1 MHAVY
6 YCACVCSTAS
16 THVLVIIATV
26 RELCT
31 QFRQFNCCTNALQ
44 TAFSAL
50 ACEQDAEQARS
61 MSAEA
66 VKMLSRAY
74 IADKTNCMVLNH
86 LANHYF
92 WTWTTAQTTVSVS
105 DCCFAMSSL
114 RRWLADSEL
123 LLTLMCL
130 YTVP

>member
-1 MHAVY
+1 M
-6 YCACVCSTAS
+6 
-16 THVLVIIATV
+16 
-26 RELCT
+26 LCK
-31 QFRQFNCCTNALQ
+31 LL
-44 TAFSAL
+44 SAL

-92 WTWTTAQTTVSVS
+92 WTWLKAPTLVSVS
-105 DCCFAMSSL
+105 PNFPPQ
-114 RRWLADSEL
+114 R
-123 LLTLMCL
+123 LT
-130 YTVP
+130 